1 MLKPVEAVLQL
12 EWFIPNLL
20 EGGADRGRSAAD
32 FFRNRYFTG
41 NFYRGGKKSWGWEYF
56 LTKKATA
63 NDASMGGGG
72 YFWGEDETVL
82 SCVLRRSVFISIG
95 IHVELLSWLDINK
108 RSMVKMRCSWCINEP
123 FHSNVKGN
131 CSISVCL
138 STGKLW
144 NGNKRNDIE

>member
-63 NDASMGGGG
+63 NDASMGGGDISG
-72 YFWGEDETVL
+72 ERMKRYYPAYFEEASLFLLEYML
-82 SCVLRRSVFISIG
+82 SS
-95 IHVELLSWLDINK
+95 
-108 RSMVKMRCSWCINEP
+108 
-123 FHSNVKGN
+123 
-131 CSISVCL
+131 
-138 STGKLW
+138 
-144 NGNKRNDIE
+144 